1 MNVLSRVVSAAFAM
15 SAAAVVMFP
24 INTLAADAA
33 TLRIGTD
40 AAYPPYEYKLPDGRL
55 AGLEIEIDN
64 ALCAA
69 ANLKCEFV
77 VGSFDGLIAGLQSR
91 KFDVIAA
98 ALAPT
103 AARRAVMDFTQPVYP
118 ADIRLVAA
126 KSAKLAPTAAALVG
140 KRVGVLQGSTQANF
154 AKANWAAHGVTIVE
168 YQDQDSAYADLM
180 TGRLDATLVL
190 GPAAQAGFLSKPQGA
205 GFAFAG
211 DRIQDPA
218 ILGAS
223 SVIGVRK
230 GDTKTLDTLNA
241 ALKKIHDDGT
251 VDRLMRKYLGA
262 DAVTQ

>member
-1 MNVLSRVVSAAFAM
+1 MKVISRLVGAAFAT
-15 SAAAVVMFP
+15 SAAVVFAFP
-24 INTLAADAA
+24 VNTLAADTA

-40 AAYPPYEYKLPDGRL
+40 AAYPPYEYKLPDGTL

-69 ANLKCEFV
+69 ANLKCEYV

-98 ALAPT
+98 AMAPT

-126 KSAKLAPTAAALVG
+126 KSAKLAPTASALAH

-154 AKANWAAHGVTIVE
+154 ARANWAAHQVTIVE
-168 YQDQDSAYADLM
+168 YQDQDSAYADLA
-180 TGRLDATLVL
+180 TGRLDATLVV

-211 DRIQDPA
+211 DRISDPA

-230 GDTKTLDTLNA
+230 GDTKTLNTLNA

-262 DAVTQ
+262 DATTQ